1 MEPKILLADDHSMI
15 RKGIKLLCE
24 MNLGYSQ
31 VEEATSCHELMKQLS
46 KRKFTHLLLDINLSD
61 GSTLEV
67 LPNIRKLYPHL
78 LITILSMQPFS
89 VYERAINQLGIYQFI
104 SKSAPEADTIR
115 LLRQFFR
122 NEQPSRPIKGIKN
135 ESPFSS
141 FTPRELEIM
150 HYMLK
155 GIATMEIAKNL
166 NLKSNTIS
174 TVKNRIFV
182 KTKTTNVIELKELA
196 DLYKIT

>member
-1 MEPKILLADDHSMI
+1 MI

-24 MNLGYSQ
+24 INLGYSQ

-46 KRKFTHLLLDINLSD
+46 KKVHTHLLLDINLSD

-67 LPNIRKLYPHL
+67 LPTIRNLYPHL
-78 LITILSMQPFS
+78 LITIFSMQPS
-89 VYERAINQLGIYQFI
+89 SIYERAMKQLGIYQFI
-104 SKSAPEADTIR
+104 SKSAPEVETIK

-122 NEQPSRPIKGIKN
+122 NEQPPRIIEEANN
-135 ESPFSS
+135 ENPFSG
-141 FTPRELEIM
+141 FTPRELEVM
-150 HYMLK
+150 HYILK
-155 GIATMEIAKNL
+155 GIPTIEIASTL

-182 KTKTTNVIELKELA
+182 KTRTTNVIELKELA
-196 DLYKIT
+196 VLYKVN